1 MLLKIEKYLDITS
14 TAPYRDLMG
23 FPKTGFMLVFFWRD
37 DIYSLCFVEIPF
49 ACWRYTHREHISC
62 FFFFFSA
69 KMCKKSAKKKKLWR
83 QISHLRWRH
92 QFVTCIIMWTFHKGT
107 SYWNVMI
114 LYLNFPTQAMY
125 VLKIFSIFRSLVQ
138 VFRSRRQI

>member
-49 ACWRYTHREHISC
+49 ACWRYTHIEDISC

-69 KMCKKSAKKKKLWR
+69 KMCKKSAKKKK
-83 QISHLRWRH
+83 I
-92 QFVTCIIMWTFHKGT
+92 VTSDFT
-107 SYWNVMI
+107 SQMTSSICYV
-114 LYLNFPTQAMY
+114 YHYVNF
-125 VLKIFSIFRSLVQ
+125 S
-138 VFRSRRQI
+138 